1 MRMSIL
7 VSILGVGIAAMQATP
22 ASACPPMQTVL
33 LFDQSGSMLGAGSTG
48 DPKWQIARDKA
59 FADFATLPAG
69 TVVSIAGF
77 ENASTGSAP
86 YYTTVVSL
94 AANKLKGTDDAFL
107 LGKIADTAADI
118 GNLTPLAGAA
128 CKGLNDLWLFSPGG
142 DPTCTLTTR
151 RDLFLYSD
159 GLENSTPATPTPATD
174 PNCFG
179 TNSASAFDVTLAGSG
194 FGLTP
199 GSWQRKVANMAY
211 NGNPAVDFIAVP
223 DALRPVVNVSL
234 LFDFV
239 TSFSSTSLGLLSE
252 SDPHGSP
259 SLTASAPSSVDPS
272 GVAFFRGL
280 STVSFGSYFEAKQ
293 VNGSVTKIPLPG
305 DTNPEPTLSCV
316 DQLDLNRI
324 LAAFGRTVR
333 NTDPNFSGIEL
344 AKRDVNND
352 LVIDIN
358 DYALATQNFGKCR

>member
-1 MRMSIL
+1 
-7 VSILGVGIAAMQATP
+7 
-22 ASACPPMQTVL
+22 
-33 LFDQSGSMLGAGSTG
+33 
-48 DPKWQIARDKA
+48 
-59 FADFATLPAG
+59 
-69 TVVSIAGF
+69 
-77 ENASTGSAP
+77 
-86 YYTTVVSL
+86 
-94 AANKLKGTDDAFL
+94 
-107 LGKIADTAADI
+107 
-118 GNLTPLAGAA
+118 
-128 CKGLNDLWLFSPGG
+128 
-142 DPTCTLTTR
+142 
-151 RDLFLYSD
+151 
-159 GLENSTPATPTPATD
+159 
-174 PNCFG
+174 
-179 TNSASAFDVTLAGSG
+179 
-194 FGLTP
+194 
-199 GSWQRKVANMAY
+199 MAY

-239 TSFSSTSLGLLSE
+239 PSFSSRSLGLSSE

-259 SLTASAPSSVDPS
+259 SLTASSPASVDPN
-272 GVAFFRGL
+272 GVAFFKGL

-324 LAAFGRTVR
+324 IEAFGRTVR
-333 NTDPNFSGIEL
+333 SNDPKFSGTEL